1 LQAYYINLAHRT
13 DRRASMEAQFEH
25 LGLAGKRVEA
35 TLAKDLPAEL
45 LAQHAAL
52 GAHMR
57 LSLREFSVGVNHRKT
72 CSEFLATQARH
83 ALILEDDIVL
93 SGRISNFLEQFERN
107 DQGIDL
113 LRIETFNAPAQIS
126 RQTKSTLAGIALHSL
141 HGWTWGS
148 AAYIISRR
156 AAQAFVD
163 RPEALNS
170 IIDRVLYRPHRTV
183 LGPIKRLQLVPA
195 LAIQSDRMDGAV
207 WGGDS
212 DLTAS
217 RSEGLAAPKPTLAQA
232 VARFIDNEI
241 MIGLPTILHRAIGLS
256 HKRHIP
262 FDAG

>member
-1 LQAYYINLAHRT
+1 MQAYYINLAHRT
-13 DRRASMEAQFEH
+13 DRRASMEAQFER
-25 LGLAGKRVEA
+25 LELAGERVEA
-35 TLAKDLPAEL
+35 TPAMDLPAEL
-45 LAQHAAL
+45 VAQHQSL
-52 GAHMR
+52 GAHTR
-57 LSLREFSVGVNHRKT
+57 FSLREFSVGFSHREA
-72 CSEFLATQARH
+72 CRRFLASGDH
-83 ALILEDDIVL
+83 YALILEDDIVL
-93 SGRISNFLEQFERN
+93 SSRLPAFLRAFEQ
-107 DQGIDL
+107 DSQGIDL

-126 RQTKSTLAGIALHSL
+126 RRPASTVNGMALHSL
-141 HGWTWGS
+141 HGWTWGA
-148 AAYIISRR
+148 AAYIISRQ
-156 AAQAFVD
+156 AAQAMAD
-163 RPEALNS
+163 NPHALNS

-232 VARFIDNEI
+232 LARFIDNEI
-241 MIGLPTILHRAIGLS
+241 MIGLPTVLHRAIGLS